1 MDNTN
6 TQNNNNISLKDNMTD
21 LVVDNP
27 YADNGSSTPTPQN
40 DSSNNQPADT
50 STPSNDNSSSGNDD
64 YVVPSDDGTPIQL
77 GADTSKIV
85 TK

>member
-6 TQNNNNISLKDNMTD
+6 NQSNNNISLKDNMTD

-27 YADNGSSTPTPQN
+27 YSDNSGNTPAPQSDN
-40 DSSNNQPADT
+40 SNNQPADT
-50 STPSNDNSSSGNDD
+50 STPNNDNSSSSGDD